1 MKNEFYHFQNLFQF
15 FTIEVKVVS
24 IDTISGL
31 VNQIIEFRN
40 TTQALFNFINS
51 IKVGKPTMPAGTQR
65 PQQIVLD
72 CSELLFHGDTVG
84 AQDSTFLR
92 FETIFVCVRSR
103 ALLGNYCDWPI

>member
-72 CSELLFHGDTVG
+72 
-84 AQDSTFLR
+84 
-92 FETIFVCVRSR
+92 
-103 ALLGNYCDWPI
+103 

>member
-1 MKNEFYHFQNLFQF
+1 MLQTLENQLNEKWVLSFS
-15 FTIEVKVVS
+15 KSVS
-24 IDTISGL
+24 IFHNWSESGQYCIDTISGL

-92 FETIFVCVRSR
+92 FETIFVC
-103 ALLGNYCDWPI
+103 A